1 MPSPPGYHTI
11 TPYLL
16 VPDVDAQL
24 DFVQKAFGATLTG
37 QPQQR
42 DGHVAHAEVQIGDSR
57 VMMGRAMAEWP
68 AMPCMLYMYVDDA
81 DALHARALAAGATLV
96 REVRDEPYGDRAG
109 GVKDA
114 SGNQWWMAHRLA
126 PPTA

>member
-1 MPSPPGYHTI
+1 MPTPSGYHTI

-24 DFVQKAFGATLTG
+24 AFLQQAFGATVVG
-37 QPQQR
+37 EPKQR
-42 DGHVAHAEVQIGDSR
+42 DGRTAHAEVQIGTSR
-57 VMMGRAMAEWP
+57 VMMGMAMAGWP

-81 DALHARALAAGATLV
+81 DARYARALAAGATPV
-96 REVRDEPYGDRAG
+96 REMRDEDYGDRAG

-114 SGNQWWMAHRLA
+114 AGNQWWIAHRLQA
-126 PPTA
+126 G